1 MDMIQ
6 YPLLTALYGRGGTT
20 WTGAPLSW
28 LRVEVKGE
36 RLFISGMTPLVDDGE
51 RFIQDGSTYTYIL
64 EGADAEKLLASL
76 SQDPEKKPETIIA
89 EMFEFSRPNSILKE
103 YIDDL
108 GIHCEYHCSRGE
120 IL

>member
-1 MDMIQ
+1 MIH
-6 YPLLTALYGRGGTT
+6 YPLLTALYGRGGAT

-28 LRVEVKGE
+28 LRVEAKGE

-51 RFIQDGSTYTYIL
+51 RFIQDGTAYSYIL
-64 EGADAEKLLASL
+64 EGEDAENLLASL
-76 SQDPEKKPETIIA
+76 SKNSAKKPETIIA
-89 EMFEFSRPNSILKE
+89 EMFEFSRPNSTLKE
-103 YIDDL
+103 YLDDL